1 MPATHLADT
10 SAWALLHRS
19 EVAARLVSLLVG
31 GGAATCGIVDL
42 EVLAAI
48 SDPQELALATEE
60 RRMFPQAPID
70 DAVLARAIEV
80 RQLLAG
86 RRVPVAALV
95 VAAAAERAGLIV
107 LHDHDAFDHI
117 AAATGQPVERVAP

>member
-10 SAWALLHRS
+10 SAWAQLHRS

-42 EVLAAI
+42 EVLGAI
-48 SDPQELALATEE
+48 RDPQELELAVEE
-60 RRMFPQAPID
+60 RAMFPRAPID
-70 DAVLARAIEV
+70 DSVLARAVEV
-80 RQLLAG
+80 RRLLAG
-86 RRVPVAALV
+86 RRVPVTALV

-107 LHDHDAFDHI
+107 LHDHDAFDDI
-117 AAATGQPVERVAP
+117 AAVTGQPVERVAP

>member
-10 SAWALLHRS
+10 SAWAQLHRS

-42 EVLAAI
+42 EVLGAI
-48 SDPQELALATEE
+48 QDPQELALAVEE

-70 DAVLARAIEV
+70 DGVLARAIEV

-86 RRVPVAALV
+86 RPIPVTALV
-95 VAAAAERAGLIV
+95 VAAAAEGAGLIL
-107 LHDHDAFDHI
+107 LHDHDAFDDI
-117 AAATGQPVERVAP
+117 AAVTGQPVERVAP